1 MIKGTGIDIVEI
13 KRIKKIID
21 KWGMKFSCRVF
32 THNEREYCEKK
43 KYCYHSY
50 AARFAAKESLLKALG
65 IGLRGVSWKEIE
77 ITIDLF
83 GKPEVK
89 VYGKLKN
96 ILYQQKIN
104 NVFLTLSHSS
114 KYAIAQVILEE

>member
-13 KRIKKIID
+13 KRIKEIID
-21 KWGMKFSCRVF
+21 KWGMKFSRRVF
-32 THNEREYCEKK
+32 TYNEREYCRKK
-43 KYCYHSY
+43 KYCYCSY
-50 AARFAAKESLLKALG
+50 AARFAAKEALLKALG
-65 IGLRGVSWKEIE
+65 TGLRDVSWKEIE
-77 ITIDLF
+77 ITLDHF

-96 ILYQQKIN
+96 ILIKQKIN
-104 NVFLTLSHSS
+104 KIFLTLSHSS